1 MEKYFTP
8 VCGSSEDELKLQK
21 HQRHGLHHHV
31 QHRHPNQ
38 NQYRGPHG
46 PSPLGEYRRL
56 SDTHGLHQHDYPSH
70 TLYHRNHASSVGQ
83 NSRQNT
89 LSRASTS
96 SLSSSSSS
104 SPWTSEPSLD
114 NERYLLQNKPQH
126 SLSCSNIPEAR
137 HKFQDEESEDLDF
150 DQSDSAVFSHH
161 RHQQEH
167 PQKIGKSEKQR
178 QGLTQRQKPSQLR
191 RGQSRSEERLEQ
203 SLRAVRKAHPIEPG
217 PLYKTTSLGQ
227 NLAFNESTTGAAA
240 RGMAG
245 PKRAVSSIQLPS
257 KGILKNKDEG
267 QLQGNFRKSKSMEV
281 LSTRVQVTGQRKQS
295 TVETV
300 KADVLKGK
308 LDFSAFLDEITMQ
321 VISPSRLSSF
331 GITRS
336 PTQTSP
342 KMSHEEHRQPTKAAT
357 AGQERTQSITKQ
369 HSSKP
374 TRSDEIRKG
383 MDSNSPSHSHRKPQ
397 LSKNNRNR
405 HTATPSSPSSPQQQ
419 LQHQQHS
426 YERRPSNTESPANR
440 HGGTSSHKQ
449 KHGKYNQLHTDGTST
464 SPEPV
469 QQEKHHHAKHTGPH
483 RGGRGLAGQPYTVHE
498 HRGSPPPARTS
509 GVESESHSG
518 KSSTAT
524 SPSSE
529 NSQKHKHPG
538 HRRHSKNSQKDS
550 ASIEDRAEL
559 LEQYSKELHENLLQA
574 VACIENMEGELQ
586 CSKAELNSFKE
597 KYKRLQENY
606 SSCQQ
611 ANIVIEQKLQSVV
624 DSMNSER
631 KYHMHRIMELT
642 KQLDAAKNTI
652 ISLENIN
659 VPCLIKELLDKH
671 FDSQEAVR
679 SFLLS
684 PSSPAQSDTDQ
695 SNRALGLRDNKSPAG
710 REEEQESD
718 WFFSAQRGLSDRQQH
733 VTAFLPW
740 TESQDPWT
748 VSEKT
753 VVDEHKATLHPKPED
768 SNLPFT
774 VADISQAIYR
784 KITDEK
790 SKGEDSMVTVHHL
803 GLETDMHSGSMWRA
817 NDVPANPYSLED
829 TGTNRAAGVQR
840 IDTSSVNSRKDS
852 NEVTYISAQ
861 KMLDDFMSQIPSPV
875 QEGPLER
882 DHVGRDWAR
891 RPAEGF

>member
-38 NQYRGPHG
+38 NQYRGPH
-46 PSPLGEYRRL
+46 RL

-96 SLSSSSSS
+96 SLSSSSSSSS

-150 DQSDSAVFSHH
+150 DQTDSAVFSHH

-203 SLRAVRKAHPIEPG
+203 SPRAVRKAHPIEPG

-383 MDSNSPSHSHRKPQ
+383 MDSNSPSHSHRK
-397 LSKNNRNR
+397 
-405 HTATPSSPSSPQQQ
+405 
-419 LQHQQHS
+419 
-426 YERRPSNTESPANR
+426 
-440 HGGTSSHKQ
+440 
-449 KHGKYNQLHTDGTST
+449 
-464 SPEPV
+464 
-469 QQEKHHHAKHTGPH
+469 
-483 RGGRGLAGQPYTVHE
+483 
-498 HRGSPPPARTS
+498 
-509 GVESESHSG
+509 
-518 KSSTAT
+518 
-524 SPSSE
+524 
-529 NSQKHKHPG
+529 
-538 HRRHSKNSQKDS
+538 DS
-550 ASIEDRAEL
+550 ASIEDRAL
-559 LEQYSKELHENLLQA
+559 LEQYNKELHENLLQA

-875 QEGPLER
+875 QEGPL
-882 DHVGRDWAR
+882 
-891 RPAEGF
+891 